1 MCRIQFS
8 VMTFTQSSCLS
19 MHCPGCDR
27 YFQIL
32 AQFLLFF
39 FPLLVAL
46 IKSCWK
52 QYRIS
57 SYIAVRTFQLMSLK
71 ILQLEQMNV
80 NKTVPGHLNVQKI
93 NTNRRKLKTSQHQIN
108 FQVCMNLFLLKQ
120 VVFSRDQLI
129 NLENFHNSIY
139 TDQSQVTHWVLQKYI
154 KALTVAIFN

>member
-32 AQFLLFF
+32 ASFYLF

-46 IKSCWK
+46 INSCWK
-52 QYRIS
+52 QYCIS
-57 SYIAVRTFQLMSLK
+57 SYIAVGTFQLMSLK

-93 NTNRRKLKTSQHQIN
+93 NTNRRKLKTSQHQII

-129 NLENFHNSIY
+129 NLENFQNSIY
-139 TDQSQVTHWVLQKYI
+139 TD
-154 KALTVAIFN
+154 